1 MALGKKTGGRRPGSP
16 NKLGRDVREAILKV
30 ADDLGGPERLL
41 SWAREAPE
49 NEKIFW
55 SSIYPKLLPRDMN
68 IGVSSVGLES
78 LICGDSGSN
87 D

>member
-16 NKLGRDVREAILKV
+16 NRLTSDVRDAILKV

-49 NEKIFW
+49 NEKVFW
-55 SSIYPKLLPRDMN
+55 ANIYPKLLPRDMN
-68 IGVSSVGLES
+68 VAVTQTKLES
-78 LICGDSGSN
+78 LVAGD
-87 D
+87 DDD

>member
-1 MALGKKTGGRRPGSP
+1 MALGKKTGGRLPGSP
-16 NKLGRDVREAILKV
+16 NRLTSEVRDAILKV

-49 NEKIFW
+49 NERTFW
-55 SSIYPKLLPRDMN
+55 ANIYPKLLPRDMN
-68 IGVSSVGLES
+68 VAVSQTSLES
-78 LICGDSGSN
+78 LIAGDNVDN

>member
-1 MALGKKTGGRRPGSP
+1 MALGKKTGGRLPGSP
-16 NKLGRDVREAILKV
+16 NRMTSEVRDAILRV
-30 ADDLGGPERLL
+30 ADDLGGPERML

-55 SSIYPKLLPRDMN
+55 SRIYPKLLPRDMN
-68 IGVSSVGLES
+68 VAVTQTRLES
-78 LICGDSGSN
+78 LVAGDDGDN

>member
-16 NKLGRDVREAILKV
+16 NKLTRDVREAILKV

-49 NEKIFW
+49 NERAFW
-55 SSIYPKLLPRDMN
+55 ANIYPKLLPRDMN
-68 IGVSSVGLES
+68 IGASKVGLES
-78 LICGDSGSN
+78 LIVGENGN
-87 D
+87 NE